1 MKKVIHNPATEFI
14 PRVSGHVEFA
24 CICGSVPTQRPLA
37 PGSERQW
44 VVMLSGKRWLWLSSN
59 EPNAVLAAVG
69 IREYA
74 LMSVHIANPG
84 LPVLAVPASLQS
96 SSSPDTTPA
105 AQDGLVQPE
114 TVPEHEDAPASP
126 NAALAAVPVC
136 GSSAWLGGGAPAPDA
151 LTVSLFGG
159 LAPPV
164 AGLRRA

>member
-1 MKKVIHNPATEFI
+1 MKKVIHNPATEPI

-37 PGSERQW
+37 PGSEQQW
-44 VVMLSGKRWLWLSSN
+44 VVMLSGDRWLWLSSN
-59 EPNAVLAAVG
+59 EPDAVLAAVG

-96 SSSPDTTPA
+96 TPSPDTSPA
-105 AQDGLVQPE
+105 AQDGPVQSE

-126 NAALAAVPVC
+126 NAALAAVPMC
-136 GSSAWLGGGAPAPDA
+136 GSFTGLGGGAPAPDA

-164 AGLRRA
+164 AGLRGA

>member
-1 MKKVIHNPATEFI
+1 MKKVIHNPATEPI
-14 PRVSGHVEFA
+14 PRVSARMKAV
-24 CICGSVPTQRPLA
+24 CTRGSVPVQCAPA

-44 VVMLSGKRWLWLSSN
+44 VVMLSGDRWLWLSSN
-59 EPNAVLAAVG
+59 EPDAVLAAVG

-96 SSSPDTTPA
+96 TPSPDTSPA
-105 AQDGLVQPE
+105 AQDGPIRPE
-114 TVPEHEDAPASP
+114 TAPEHEDAPASP
-126 NAALAAVPVC
+126 NAALAAVPMC
-136 GSSAWLGGGAPAPDA
+136 GSFAGLGGGVPALDA

-164 AGLRRA
+164 AAPRGA